1 MPEED
6 RVKPTEAQL
15 KARRNR
21 SIAIALALA
30 AFVIIVYLGSILKL
44 GPGIFDRGM

>member
-1 MPEED
+1 MPED

-21 SIAIALALA
+21 SIAIGLALA
-30 AFVIIVYLGSILKL
+30 AFVIIVYLGTVMKL
-44 GPGIFDRGM
+44 GPAVFDRAM

>member
-1 MPEED
+1 MKQEF
-6 RVKPTEAQL
+6 VKPTEAQL

-30 AFVIIVYLGSILKL
+30 AFVIIVYVGSMVKL
-44 GPGIFDRGM
+44 GPSLFDRAM